1 MYKYGVEKKDKRV
14 IFSDEIIK
22 SRPRSFSLEYD
33 ENYSSSISS
42 IYDNLIIPIT
52 NGYLSNQRRNELL
65 NQQQKEGAAQNS
77 IPDSLHSQRMAKCK
91 NCCKSLT
98 TFIFSRVGLCLLVVA
113 YAFGGGMVFQFL
125 EAPYEGRVTEGVQRR
140 LHITV
145 EKLFNTSEQS
155 KVLFKTNWTSMARQ
169 ILEEYQQELVRQTK
183 RGYQGERNEDD
194 IKQWNFPG
202 AILYA
207 ITVITTIGYGHITC
221 KTNYG
226 KIMTM
231 IYAIFGIP
239 LMLLCLANIGSTMA
253 DAFRFIYCNVCCSY
267 CNLVK
272 KRRNL
277 RALKSVELSHNTSSS
292 LPTTSNTHPTVPSDN
307 IQSPPSSNVVEF
319 VDNFNVDYR
328 KQTIPISVTLS
339 LLSSYLI
346 LGAVLFSE
354 WENWKFLDGAYFC
367 FVTLATIG
375 LGDLVPGKSI
385 TSTQVE
391 GKLVICA
398 LYVLFGLSLMAMCF
412 NLMQEEVRAKFRR
425 LGNKLGIVDDPNFW

>member
-1 MYKYGVEKKDKRV
+1 MFYFHLAR
-14 IFSDEIIK
+14 
-22 SRPRSFSLEYD
+22 
-33 ENYSSSISS
+33 
-42 IYDNLIIPIT
+42 
-52 NGYLSNQRRNELL
+52 NQRRNELL
-65 NQQQKEGAAQNS
+65 HQQHKPGADQQPTNA
-77 IPDSLHSQRMAKCK
+77 SLQSQRMAKCK

-113 YAFGGGMVFQFL
+113 YAFGGGVVFQFL
-125 EAPYEGRVTEGVQRR
+125 EGPHEGAVTEVVQRR

-145 EKLFNTSEQS
+145 EKLFNTSEHA
-155 KVLFKTNWTSMARQ
+155 KVLYQTNWTSMARR
-169 ILEEYQQELVRQTK
+169 ILEDYQQELVRQTK
-183 RGYQGERNEDD
+183 RGYQGERVDD
-194 IKQWNFPG
+194 DGNSAKQWNFAG

-221 KTNYG
+221 KTSYG
-226 KIMTM
+226 KIVTM

-253 DAFRFIYCNVCCSY
+253 DAFRFIYCHVCCSY
-267 CNLVK
+267 CNMVK

-277 RALKSVELSHNTSSS
+277 RALQSVELSHNPPSTSATSES
-292 LPTTSNTHPTVPSDN
+292 LPGLSTNATEA
-307 IQSPPSSNVVEF
+307 PPSTNVVEF
-319 VDNFNVDYR
+319 VDNFNMDYR
-328 KQTIPISVTLS
+328 KTTIPISVTLS

-346 LGAVLFSE
+346 LGAILFSE
-354 WENWKFLDGAYFC
+354 WEGWRFLDGAYFC

-425 LGNKLGIVDDPNFW
+425 LGNKLGIIDDPNFW

>member
-1 MYKYGVEKKDKRV
+1 
-14 IFSDEIIK
+14 
-22 SRPRSFSLEYD
+22 
-33 ENYSSSISS
+33 
-42 IYDNLIIPIT
+42 
-52 NGYLSNQRRNELL
+52 
-65 NQQQKEGAAQNS
+65 
-77 IPDSLHSQRMAKCK
+77 
-91 NCCKSLT
+91 
-98 TFIFSRVGLCLLVVA
+98 
-113 YAFGGGMVFQFL
+113 
-125 EAPYEGRVTEGVQRR
+125 
-140 LHITV
+140 
-145 EKLFNTSEQS
+145 
-155 KVLFKTNWTSMARQ
+155 
-169 ILEEYQQELVRQTK
+169 
-183 RGYQGERNEDD
+183 
-194 IKQWNFPG
+194 
-202 AILYA
+202 
-207 ITVITTIGYGHITC
+207 
-221 KTNYG
+221 
-226 KIMTM
+226 M

-253 DAFRFIYCNVCCSY
+253 DAFRFMYCHVCCSY

-277 RALKSVELSHNTSSS
+277 RALQSVELSHNSS
-292 LPTTSNTHPTVPSDN
+292 PTH
-307 IQSPPSSNVVEF
+307 PPSSTSTTITSNILPQTSNNTPEGPPATNVVEF
-319 VDNFNVDYR
+319 VDNFNLDYR
-328 KQTIPISVTLS
+328 KTTIPISVTLS

-425 LGNKLGIVDDPNFW
+425 LGNKLGIIDDPNFW

>member
-1 MYKYGVEKKDKRV
+1 MFFFRLGRK
-14 IFSDEIIK
+14 
-22 SRPRSFSLEYD
+22 
-33 ENYSSSISS
+33 
-42 IYDNLIIPIT
+42 
-52 NGYLSNQRRNELL
+52 QRRDELL
-65 NQQQKEGAAQNS
+65 QEQRRSTAQQLVPGS
-77 IPDSLHSQRMAKCK
+77 VHSERMERCK
-91 NCCKSLT
+91 NCCKSFT

-113 YAFGGGMVFQFL
+113 YAFGGGVVFQFL
-125 EAPYEGRVTEGVQRR
+125 EANAEDEKANKVQQH
-140 LHITV
+140 LDITV
-145 EKLFNTSEQS
+145 DRLLQH
-155 KVLFKTNWTSMARQ
+155 SMNSSYLHPDTWMHAAKI
-169 ILEEYQQELVRQTK
+169 ILEDYQKDIVKQTK
-183 RGYQGERNEDD
+183 RGYQGERSVDD
-194 IKQWNFPG
+194 TKQWNFPG

-221 KTNYG
+221 QTNYG

-253 DAFRFIYCNVCCSY
+253 DAFRFIYCNICCSY
-267 CNLVK
+267 CNMVK

-277 RALKSVELSHNTSSS
+277 RALQSVELSRNASSS
-292 LPTTSNTHPTVPSDN
+292 IPQSSMGTTMNSTSVQPPVANLEQPAPT
-307 IQSPPSSNVVEF
+307 NVVEF
-319 VDNFNVDYR
+319 VDNLSVDYR
-328 KQTIPISVTLS
+328 KVTIPISVTLS

-354 WENWKFLDGAYFC
+354 WENWNFLDGAYFC

-391 GKLVICA
+391 GKLIICA
-398 LYVLFGLSLMAMCF
+398 LYVLLGLSLMAMCF

-425 LGNKLGIVDDPNFW
+425 LGNKLGIIDDPNFW

>member
-1 MYKYGVEKKDKRV
+1 KQRR
-14 IFSDEIIK
+14 DELLQQQQRQ
-22 SRPRSFSLEYD
+22 SAQQ
-33 ENYSSSISS
+33 SSIGS
-42 IYDNLIIPIT
+42 I
-52 NGYLSNQRRNELL
+52 
-65 NQQQKEGAAQNS
+65 
-77 IPDSLHSQRMAKCK
+77 HSERMERCK
-91 NCCKSLT
+91 TCCKSVT

-113 YAFGGGMVFQFL
+113 YAFGGGCIFQLL
-125 EAPYEGRVTEGVQRR
+125 EGPHEGEISQGVHRR
-140 LHITV
+140 LNITV
-145 EKLFNTSEQS
+145 ERLFNTSEEA
-155 KVLFKTNWTSMARQ
+155 KVLEIKNWTTMARK
-169 ILEEYQQELVRQTK
+169 ILEEYQLELVRQTK
-183 RGYQGERNEDD
+183 RGNQGERLDD
-194 IKQWNFPG
+194 NNKQWNFPG

-253 DAFRFIYCNVCCSY
+253 DAFRFIYCNICCSY
-267 CNLVK
+267 CNMIK

-277 RALKSVELSHNTSSS
+277 RALQSVELSHNASSS
-292 LPTTSNTHPTVPSDN
+292 ITTTLASNNSPEVSSNNIEAKPST
-307 IQSPPSSNVVEF
+307 NVVEF
-319 VDNFNVDYR
+319 VDNFTIDYR
-328 KQTIPISVTLS
+328 KTTIPISITLS

-375 LGDLVPGKSI
+375 LGDFVPGKSI

-425 LGNKLGIVDDPNFW
+425 LGNKLGIIDEPDCW

>member
-1 MYKYGVEKKDKRV
+1 
-14 IFSDEIIK
+14 
-22 SRPRSFSLEYD
+22 
-33 ENYSSSISS
+33 
-42 IYDNLIIPIT
+42 
-52 NGYLSNQRRNELL
+52 
-65 NQQQKEGAAQNS
+65 
-77 IPDSLHSQRMAKCK
+77 
-91 NCCKSLT
+91 
-98 TFIFSRVGLCLLVVA
+98 
-113 YAFGGGMVFQFL
+113 
-125 EAPYEGRVTEGVQRR
+125 
-140 LHITV
+140 
-145 EKLFNTSEQS
+145 
-155 KVLFKTNWTSMARQ
+155 
-169 ILEEYQQELVRQTK
+169 
-183 RGYQGERNEDD
+183 
-194 IKQWNFPG
+194 
-202 AILYA
+202 
-207 ITVITTIGYGHITC
+207 
-221 KTNYG
+221 
-226 KIMTM
+226 M

-253 DAFRFIYCNVCCSY
+253 DAFRFLYCNVCCSY

-277 RALKSVELSHNTSSS
+277 RALQSVELSHNSS
-292 LPTTSNTHPTVPSDN
+292 PTF
-307 IQSPPSSNVVEF
+307 PPSSTNILPNTPTNNPEGQSSTNIVEF
-319 VDNFNVDYR
+319 VDNFNMDYR
-328 KQTIPISVTLS
+328 KTTIPISVTLS

-425 LGNKLGIVDDPNFW
+425 LGNKLGIIDDPNFW